1 MSFSLALSFC
11 NFLTVTQRMCM
22 AVSPWTMM
30 LMAWLDWDEKEK
42 KEQNSK
48 ELSLSLK
55 IKEDSGNLDAK
66 MTEAEILSVRN
77 LPQFPPCKTSTLSI
91 VEEEQ
96 FQEHHKYKLS
106 IIWGMSLLCGLC
118 SEQAL
123 DQSKNPPCSLTRRL
137 SSPVEIV
144 STLLTQPVP
153 AIFTLS
159 LCILS
164 LHNHRTKTILIL
176 SILYIITI
184 LPSLLAELMDNGGNI
199 SIIILLKFNLASIH
213 IIFEP
218 VVILYMRPDLQAAL
232 RTVWKREKN

>member
-1 MSFSLALSFC
+1 MSLSFC
-11 NFLTVTQRMCM
+11 NFLTITQRMCM

-30 LMAWLDWDEKEK
+30 LMAWLDWDEKQEH
-42 KEQNSK
+42 
-48 ELSLSLK
+48 SLSPK
-55 IKEDSGNLDAK
+55 IKKDSGNLDAK

-77 LPQFPPCKTSTLSI
+77 LPQFPPCKTSSLSI
-91 VEEEQ
+91 VEEKQ

-144 STLLTQPVP
+144 SILLTQPVP
-153 AIFTLS
+153 AILTL
-159 LCILS
+159 CPCAMMAFYRTPPLS
-164 LHNHRTKTILIL
+164 DNHRIRTILIL
-176 SILYIITI
+176 SIFYIMTI
-184 LPSLLAELMDNGGNI
+184 LPSLLAELMDTGSNL
-199 SIIILLKFNLASIH
+199 SILIMLKFSLASIR

-218 VVILYMRPDLQAAL
+218 VVILFMRPDLQAAL
-232 RTVWKREKN
+232 RTICTREK

>member
-1 MSFSLALSFC
+1 MSLSFC
-11 NFLTVTQRMCM
+11 NFLTITQRMCM

-30 LMAWLDWDEKEK
+30 LMAWLDWDEKQEH
-42 KEQNSK
+42 
-48 ELSLSLK
+48 SLSPK
-55 IKEDSGNLDAK
+55 IKKDSGNLDAK
-66 MTEAEILSVRN
+66 MTEAEILRVRN
-77 LPQFPPCKTSTLSI
+77 LPQFPPCKTSILSI
-91 VEEEQ
+91 MEEEQ

-144 STLLTQPVP
+144 SILLTQPVP
-153 AIFTLS
+153 AILTLS

-164 LHNHRTKTILIL
+164 FNLSLHNHRTRTIVIL

-232 RTVWKREKN
+232 GTVWKREKNICT